1 MTSFDDILHGCEELD
16 EHHADYEVANQYFD
30 GTRPEFFASIRMKR
44 LLQKTGTSFRTNI
57 AKKAVTAVTDRLEI
71 SSIRTDPKEAISV
84 VQETWDANELD
95 VEMPIALRKTCT
107 LGDGYFI
114 VWPNEDETG
123 VDIEFSG
130 PLTTRAIY
138 DPEHPR
144 RMKYVIKRWKIG
156 RGEDKQTRV
165 NLYYFGADDGR
176 VEKWVTAK
184 GAKGNAEE
192 DWQEFEPAEE
202 NPYGKI
208 VFHLRTDR
216 PYGVP
221 LHKEA
226 YGAQDAINK
235 LNIVHM
241 NTIDYAGAPQRVALL
256 EGAAEGEDDEF
267 DDFDDDF
274 DPEVVAHLRGDKE
287 QTKKLKTGPG
297 ELWLLDGVKS
307 VQEFQAAPPDSFL
320 KPSDYYMRMAAQCS
334 DMPLHFFSPSGDQPS
349 GDSRRTAEGSLTK
362 KIDWLTLSFGG
373 EAQDMLAKAAE
384 IRGSAGVKVH
394 IVWTPSAQVDDL
406 QSWQAVGMKL
416 TAGVPF
422 DQVMSEQGYTDEQ
435 IQEWA
440 DEKAKQPA
448 PTPNAAALRDLGTAR
463 QLGSITPE
471 QHAAILQ
478 GMGVPG

>member
-1 MTSFDDILHGCEELD
+1 VTSVDDILHGCDELD
-16 EHHADYEVANQYFD
+16 EHQRDYEIANEYFD

-71 SSIRTDPKEAISV
+71 SSIRADPKEATTVI
-84 VQETWDANELD
+84 EDLWNGNELD

-107 LGDGYFI
+107 LGDGYFF

-144 RMKYVIKRWKIG
+144 QMKYVIKRWTTG
-156 RGEDKQTRV
+156 RGESKRTRV
-165 NLYYFGADDGR
+165 NLYYFGKDDGR
-176 VEKWVTAK
+176 VEKWVTREGSK
-184 GAKGNAEE
+184 GTDPV
-192 DWQEFEPAEE
+192 DWIEYEPTEE
-202 NPYGKI
+202 NPFGKI

-216 PYGVP
+216 PYGAP

-226 YGAQDAINK
+226 FGAQDAINK

-256 EGAAEGEDDEF
+256 DGAAEGDSDDF

-274 DPEVVAHLRGDKE
+274 DPEVVAHLKGDSE
-287 QTKKLKTGPG
+287 QTAKLKNGPG
-297 ELWLLDGVKS
+297 ELWLLEGVKS
-307 VQEFQAAPPDSFL
+307 ISEFTSAPPDRFL
-320 KPSDYYMRMAAQCS
+320 APADYYMRMAAQCS

-349 GDSRRTAEGSLTK
+349 GDSRRTAEGSLSK
-362 KIDWLTLSFGG
+362 KLDWLALSFGG
-373 EAQDMLAKAAE
+373 EIANMLEKAAE
-384 IRGSAGVKVH
+384 IRGSADVKVH
-394 IVWTPSAQVDDL
+394 VVWAPAAQVDDL
-406 QSWQAVGMKL
+406 QSWQTVGLKL
-416 TAGVPF
+416 AAGVPF
-422 DQVMSEQGYTDEQ
+422 AQVMSEQGYTDEQ
-435 IQEWA
+435 IQEWQN
-440 DEKAKQPA
+440 EKAKQP
-448 PTPNAAALRDLGTAR
+448 PGPPNTAALRDLGTAK
-463 QLGSITPE
+463 QLGVINDQ

-478 GMGVPG
+478 GMGIQ